1 MESVLLWF
9 VGFVYISSVVI
20 GWVNSMAIDFLFVIK
35 YLSNPYYHI
44 GISFMEYETE
54 DPDFIE
60 QEIILGLFFIEFM
73 IVFYKERIE
82 A

>member
-1 MESVLLWF
+1 MESVLLLF
-9 VGFVYISSVVI
+9 VGFVYISSIVI
-20 GWVNSMAIDFLFVIK
+20 GWINALGIDFLFVFK

-60 QEIILGLFFIEFM
+60 QEIILGLFFIEFI
-73 IVFYKERIE
+73 IVFYKEKIE